1 MVILCLIFCILL
13 GELSEIFEE
22 KDALKGEVTNRLK
35 ELKESSVLTF
45 YDLLEFLNEEQLT
58 DLFQK
63 APYSKWPQIGKVTKR
78 LNKKTFT
85 DQKIVTD
92 TIDSIKVE
100 IEYLFF
106 HNFFTFFSK

>member
-1 MVILCLIFCILL
+1 MSLL

-22 KDALKGEVTNRLK
+22 KDTLKDEVTNSLK

-45 YDLLEFLNEEQLT
+45 YDLLEFLNEDQLT

-63 APYSKWPQIGKVTKR
+63 APYSKYTQMGKITKKI
-78 LNKKTFT
+78 NKRTFT

-92 TIDSIKVE
+92 TIDSIKVKK
-100 IEYLFF
+100 IVISQFF
-106 HNFFTFFSK
+106 